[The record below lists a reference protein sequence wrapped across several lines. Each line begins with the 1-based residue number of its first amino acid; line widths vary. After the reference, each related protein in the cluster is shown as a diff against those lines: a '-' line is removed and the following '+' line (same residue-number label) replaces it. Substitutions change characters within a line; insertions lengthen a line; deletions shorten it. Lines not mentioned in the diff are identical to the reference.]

1 MTTNEHKLGKTA
13 QKQLLQGINR
23 LANVVKVTLGP
34 RGRNVVMWKDGK
46 PHSTKDGVT
55 IAQKIRYQNQ
65 YHDLGAMLLKEAAER
80 TNAQAGDG
88 TTSSTVIAQS
98 LINKL
103 MEDTSYNLREVKR
116 GIDDAMKYISNQL
129 YKSARQIQSEQDIY
143 NIAMISTNGDES
155 LSQLITQAFTSIET
169 NGVVTV
175 EYSDSLDDYVDVFS
189 GLKFNKGFASSMFV
203 TDENKQQVTYK
214 DAVVLVSKQKITS
227 FDDITKVLMYSR
239 EKNKPLVIIADVTP
253 TVLTALTIN
262 HKRQTIQTV
271 VVPLPSFGL
280 FRNEILDDV
289 AAVTGAT
296 VIDKDK
302 GYDIREANETMLGK
316 VEHITVTA
324 NETILTVSDDTDLRS
339 HIDKLQG
346 LLKQAAVDAE
356 KQRIS
361 KRIAQLTAGVATL
374 FIAGMTETQQKE
386 KKDRA
391 DDAVNAVK
399 AAIQS
404 GYVEGAGVALVKIA
418 ISMLGQNKPY
428 NAGWHH
434 VAQSLFSVFR
444 QILKNAGESD
454 DDADRLIE
462 MFTEGVIRGYDV
474 IYQQPL
480 PEDDMTLI
488 KVIDPV
494 KVVESAVKNAISVAE
509 TIMWTDA
516 VVIDIEPEK
525 SAETQNITNGLV

>member
-1 MTTNEHKLGKTA
+1 MITNEHKLGKTA

-34 RGRNVVMWKDGK
+34 RGRNVVMWKNNK

-65 YHDLGAMLLKEAAER
+65 YHDLGAMLLKQAAER
-80 TNAQAGDG
+80 TNALAGDG
-88 TTSSTVIAQS
+88 TTSATVIAQS

-103 MEDTSYNLREVKR
+103 MDDTSYNLRETKV
-116 GIDDAMKYISNQL
+116 GIDEAMKYISERLQ
-129 YKSARQIQSEQDIY
+129 KSAKQVRSEQDIY

-155 LSQLITQAFTSIET
+155 LSQLITTAFTSIGDE
-169 NGVVTV
+169 GVVTV
-175 EYSDSLDDYVDVFS
+175 EYSNSLQDYVDVFS
-189 GLKFNKGFASSMFV
+189 GLKFERGFASSMFV
-203 TDENKQQVTYK
+203 TDENKQHVVHK
-214 DAVVLVSKQKITS
+214 DAVVLLSKQKIVS
-227 FDDITKVLMYSR
+227 LDDIREVLQFSR
-239 EKNKPLVIIADVTP
+239 EKQKPLVIVADVTP
-253 TVLTALTIN
+253 TVLTALAIN
-262 HKRQTIQTV
+262 HKRQIVQTV
-271 VVPLPSFGL
+271 VIPLPSFGL
-280 FRNEILDDV
+280 FRNEILDDI

-296 VIDKDK
+296 IIDNSK
-302 GYDIREANETMLGK
+302 GYDIREANSTMLGNVSSIK
-316 VEHITVTA
+316 VTSDETV
-324 NETILTVSDDTDLRS
+324 I
-339 HIDKLQG
+339 
-346 LLKQAAVDAE
+346 AVDDKERIQDYVE
-356 KQRIS
+356 KLDRVVDVDIENQRLK

-374 FIAGMTETQQKE
+374 FISGMTETQQKE

-418 ISMLGQNKPY
+418 ISMINKNKP

-434 VAQSLFSVFR
+434 VAQSLFSVFE
-444 QILKNAGESD
+444 QILHNAGESD
-454 DDADRLIE
+454 DDVAELIQ
-462 MFTEGVIRGYDV
+462 MFAEGTIQGYDV
-474 IYQQPL
+474 INQEML
-480 PEDDMTLI
+480 SEHNMMSI
-488 KVIDPV
+488 NVIDPV

-525 SAETQNITNGLV
+525 PAEIQNITNGLV